1 MVVFSMSKTP
11 SFLAIIPARGG
22 SKRLPRKNILNL
34 NGKPLIAYTIEASL
48 QSKYITKTIVS
59 SDDDEILNIAKK
71 HGSNIIKRPFNLATD
86 TSTSFDAIEHTILN
100 QKERYDYIILLQP
113 TSPLR
118 TYKDIDGA
126 VELLLNK
133 DADAI
138 ISTCEVDHP
147 VQWNMQ
153 IDETLNISK
162 SIQTIN
168 SKRSQ
173 DQSKHYRLNGAIYI
187 TKTKELLE
195 EKTFFLNKNI
205 YSYIMKKENSVDI
218 DNHLDFM
225 VVKNILE
232 QID

>member
-1 MVVFSMSKTP
+1 MVVFLMNKTP

-22 SKRLPRKNILNL
+22 SKRLPKKNSLLL
-34 NGKPLIAYTIEASL
+34 NGEPLIAYTIEASL
-48 QSKYITKTIVS
+48 QSNYITKTIVS

-71 HGSNIIKRPFNLATD
+71 YGSDIIKRPDDLATD
-86 TSTSFDAIEHTILN
+86 TSTSYDAIEHTILN
-100 QKERYDYIILLQP
+100 QKKRYDYIILLQP

-118 TYKDIDGA
+118 TYKDIDKA
-126 VELLLNK
+126 IELLINK

-153 IDETLNISK
+153 IDETLDMSK

-173 DQSKHYRLNGAIYI
+173 DQTKYYRLNGAIYI
-187 TKTKELLE
+187 ANTKKLLE
-195 EKTFFLNKNI
+195 EKTFFLSKNI
-205 YSYIMKKENSVDI
+205 YSHIMKKEDSIDI
-218 DNHLDFM
+218 DDELDFII
-225 VVKNILE
+225 VKNIIE
-232 QID
+232 QKR

>member
-1 MVVFSMSKTP
+1 MNKTP

-22 SKRLPRKNILNL
+22 SKRLPKKNSLLL
-34 NGKPLIAYTIEASL
+34 NGEPLIAYTIEASL
-48 QSKYITKTIVS
+48 QSNYITKTIVS

-71 HGSNIIKRPFNLATD
+71 YGSDIIKRPDDLATD
-86 TSTSFDAIEHTILN
+86 TSTSYDAIEHTILN
-100 QKERYDYIILLQP
+100 QKKRYDYIILLQP

-118 TYKDIDGA
+118 TYKDIDKA
-126 VELLLNK
+126 IELLINK

-153 IDETLNISK
+153 IDETLDMSK

-173 DQSKHYRLNGAIYI
+173 DQTKYYRLNGAIYI
-187 TKTKELLE
+187 ANTKKLLE
-195 EKTFFLNKNI
+195 EKTFFLSKNI
-205 YSYIMKKENSVDI
+205 YSHIMKKEDSIDI
-218 DNHLDFM
+218 DDELDFII
-225 VVKNILE
+225 VKNIIE
-232 QID
+232 QKR